1 MSFIAG
7 TTIEVTEK
15 QEDWWQGRAADGKEG
30 WFPSNR
36 VEEKQKK
43 IKATKK
49 APPPPAAPIKTVEAT
64 NPEPIQ
70 TVQTPTGEPMK
81 AAYDFDGQ
89 QETDLRY
96 QLRIK
101 AK

>member
-1 MSFIAG
+1 MSFAAG

-15 QEDWWQGRAADGKEG
+15 QEDWWQGRTSDGKEG

-49 APPPPAAPIKTVEAT
+49 APPPPGAKPSVVSSPAAAIPQIPA
-64 NPEPIQ
+64 
-70 TVQTPTGEPMK
+70 GEPMT

-89 QETDLRY
+89 QETDLR
-96 QLRIK
+96 
-101 AK
+101 